1 MSMSIGAAGAAQ
13 AAQSY
18 SGAVAVTSLSQVKLK
33 GQEAVDLMKSA
44 MTTNSSGTGQLVNT
58 YA

>member
-1 MSMSIGAAGAAQ
+1 MSMSIGSVGAAQ

-33 GQEAVDLMKSA
+33 GQEAVDLLKSA
-44 MTTNSSGTGQLVNT
+44 TTSSSGTGQLVNT